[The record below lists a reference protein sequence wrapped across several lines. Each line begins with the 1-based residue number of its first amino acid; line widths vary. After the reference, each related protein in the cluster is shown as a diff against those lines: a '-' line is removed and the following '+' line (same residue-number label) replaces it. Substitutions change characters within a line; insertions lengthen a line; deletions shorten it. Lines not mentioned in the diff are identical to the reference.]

1 MMEDTMFAG
10 VYTAMVTP
18 LNADE
23 SIDEGALRNLVDAQ
37 IEGGVDG
44 LVPMGT
50 TGESPTVTHEENIR
64 VVEVVADQA
73 AGRTSI
79 IAGTG
84 SNSTAEAVRMT
95 RLAKEVGAT
104 ATLQVTPYYNKPTQ
118 EGLYR
123 HFMTIAE
130 ATDLP
135 MVVYNIPGRT
145 ACNVEN
151 ETMLRLATHPQIV
164 AVKEASGSMAQV
176 MNLIAARP
184 DGFSVL
190 SGDDNLTL
198 PLVALGGEGVVSVA
212 SNIAPRLM
220 VRLVAAARSGD
231 QTEARAMHYRLLP
244 LFKAVFL
251 QTNPIPIKYALA
263 AKGLITESYR
273 LPLVPLDAA
282 DKRRV
287 DAILAQVAPE

>member
-1 MMEDTMFAG
+1 MLAG

-18 LNADE
+18 FQSDG
-23 SIDEGALRNLVDAQ
+23 SIDERALRTLVDAQ
-37 IEGGVDG
+37 IDGGVQG

-64 VVEVVADQA
+64 VIEVVADQA

-95 RLAKEVGAT
+95 RLAKDVGAT
-104 ATLQVTPYYNKPTQ
+104 GTLQVTPYYNKPTQ

-123 HFMTIAE
+123 HFMTVAE

-145 ACNVEN
+145 ARNVEN
-151 ETMLRLATHPQIV
+151 ATMLRLATHPNIV

-176 MNLIAARP
+176 MDIVSARP
-184 DGFSVL
+184 EGFSVL

-198 PLVALGGEGVVSVA
+198 PLMSLGGEGVVSVA

-220 VRLVAAARSGD
+220 VELVKAARAD
-231 QTEARAMHYRLLP
+231 DFVAARAMHYRLLP

-263 AKGLITESYR
+263 AKGIVTEAYR
-273 LPLVPLDAA
+273 LPLVPLDET
-282 DKRRV
+282 DKRTV
-287 DAILAQVAPE
+287 DAILDQVKPE

>member
-1 MMEDTMFAG
+1 MFAG

-18 LNADE
+18 FQSDG
-23 SIDEGALRNLVDAQ
+23 SIDEGALRALVDAQ
-37 IEGGVDG
+37 IAGGVQG

-64 VVEVVADQA
+64 VIEVVADQA

-84 SNSTAEAVRMT
+84 SNSTAEAIRMT
-95 RLAKEVGAT
+95 KLAKDVGAT

-145 ACNVEN
+145 ARNVEN
-151 ETMLRLATHPQIV
+151 ETMLRLATHPNIV

-176 MNLIAARP
+176 MDLVSARP
-184 DGFSVL
+184 EGFKVL

-198 PLVALGGEGVVSVA
+198 PLMALGGEGVVSVA

-220 VRLVAAARSGD
+220 GQLVAAARRD
-231 QTEARAMHYRLLP
+231 DLTAAREMHYRLLP

-263 AKGLITESYR
+263 AKGIVTEAYR
-273 LPLVPLDAA
+273 LPLVPLDET
-282 DKRRV
+282 DKRKV
-287 DAILAQVAPE
+287 DAILDQVKPE

>member
-1 MMEDTMFAG
+1 MLAG

-18 LNADE
+18 FQSDG
-23 SIDEGALRNLVDAQ
+23 SIDEGALRALVDAQ
-37 IEGGVDG
+37 IDGGVQG

-64 VVEVVADQA
+64 VIEVVADQA

-95 RLAKEVGAT
+95 RLAKDVGAT
-104 ATLQVTPYYNKPTQ
+104 GTLQVTPYYNKPTQ

-123 HFMTIAE
+123 HFMTVAE

-145 ACNVEN
+145 ARNVEN
-151 ETMLRLATHPQIV
+151 ETMLRLATHPNIV

-176 MNLIAARP
+176 MDIVSARP
-184 DGFSVL
+184 EGFSVL

-198 PLVALGGEGVVSVA
+198 PLMSLGGEGVVSVA

-220 VRLVAAARSGD
+220 VELVKAARAD
-231 QTEARAMHYRLLP
+231 DFVAARAMHYRLLP

-263 AKGLITESYR
+263 AKGIVTEAYR
-273 LPLVPLDAA
+273 LPLVPLDET
-282 DKRRV
+282 DKRTV
-287 DAILAQVAPE
+287 DAILDQVKPE

>member
-1 MMEDTMFAG
+1 MFAG

-18 LNADE
+18 FQSDG
-23 SIDEGALRNLVDAQ
+23 SIDEAALRSLVDAQ
-37 IEGGVDG
+37 LAGGVQG

-64 VVEVVADQA
+64 VIEVVAEQA

-95 RLAKEVGAT
+95 RLAKDVGAT

-145 ACNVEN
+145 ARNVEN
-151 ETMLRLATHPQIV
+151 ETMLRLATHPNIV

-176 MNLIAARP
+176 MEIVSARP

-198 PLVALGGEGVVSVA
+198 PLMSLGGEGVVSVA

-220 VRLVAAARSGD
+220 VRLVEAARRGD
-231 QTEARAMHYRLLP
+231 FVEARALHYRLLP
-244 LFKAVFL
+244 LFRAVFL

-263 AKGLITESYR
+263 AKRIITEAYR
-273 LPLVPLDAA
+273 LPLVPLDET

-287 DAILAQVAPE
+287 DAILDQVEPE

>member
-1 MMEDTMFAG
+1 MLAG

-18 LNADE
+18 FQSDG
-23 SIDEGALRNLVDAQ
+23 SIDEGALRALVDAQ
-37 IEGGVDG
+37 IDGGVRG

-64 VVEVVADQA
+64 VIEVVADQA

-95 RLAKEVGAT
+95 RLAKDVGAT
-104 ATLQVTPYYNKPTQ
+104 GTLQVTPYYNKPTQ

-123 HFMTIAE
+123 HFMTVAE

-145 ACNVEN
+145 ARNVEN
-151 ETMLRLATHPQIV
+151 ETMLRLATHPNIV

-176 MNLIAARP
+176 MDIVSARP
-184 DGFSVL
+184 EGFSVL

-198 PLVALGGEGVVSVA
+198 PLMSLGGEGVVSVA

-220 VRLVAAARSGD
+220 VELVKAARAD
-231 QTEARAMHYRLLP
+231 DFVAARAMHYRLLP

-263 AKGLITESYR
+263 AKGIVTEAYR
-273 LPLVPLDAA
+273 LPLVPLDET
-282 DKRRV
+282 DKRTV
-287 DAILAQVAPE
+287 DAILDQVKPE